1 MYDLQEAGLLK
12 SNHTSSGRIP
22 TDLGMRFSLSG
33 LLQVKKISNS
43 ESNEIKNN
51 IDTNSVN
58 LDQMCSEAGSLLSGL
73 LDCAGIVLAPKLD
86 GFLKHIEFVPM
97 SEDRALISVITEDG
111 IIENRII
118 KI

>member
-22 TDLGMRFSLSG
+22 TDLGLRFFVDG
-33 LLQVKKISNS
+33 CTGKKISNS

-51 IDTNSVN
+51 ININSVN
-58 LDQMCSEAGSLLSGL
+58 LDQMCSEAGSIVIWL

-86 GFLKHIEFVPM
+86 GFLKHIEFVPL
-97 SEDRALISVITEDG
+97 SEDRALVILITGDG
-111 IIENRII
+111 IIENRDY
-118 KI
+118 